1 MARSRRGSGRGSEDF
16 GRLIGEALGEGIA
29 LSMRAAVERLRDE
42 LKPLGSE
49 LASVII
55 KETENAAATTLPA
68 SDPEDGVRR
77 CSEAGCIR
85 RAIAR
90 GMCRRHY
97 ARQTYREKKE
107 RNAALGLDDKP
118 RVRRKREVSVAAEA
132 TPVPVAPKV
141 VAAVPP
147 MVRKRRDE
155 IEGVEPAAPVAPI
168 VPQSPSAPAAA
179 SPQQPPQGNGEA
191 PTVVLDQVAKFFG
204 RK

>member
-1 MARSRRGSGRGSEDF
+1 MARSRRGSGRASDDF
-16 GRLIGEALGEGIA
+16 GRLVGEALGEGIA

-55 KETENAAATTLPA
+55 KEAENAAAASLPA
-68 SDPEDGVRR
+68 SDPEVGVRR

-107 RNAALGLDDKP
+107 RNASLGLEAKP
-118 RVRRKREVSVAAEA
+118 RVRRKREASDVVEEA
-132 TPVPVAPKV
+132 FVPAAPKV

-147 MVRKRRDE
+147 MVRKRREE
-155 IEGVEPAAPVAPI
+155 IEGVVPGAPVTPI
-168 VPQSPSAPAAA
+168 VPQPAPAAA
-179 SPQQPPQGNGEA
+179 GPQQPGPGTGEA